1 MRPGLPPSLLKQD
14 RLQLATASFR
24 EKHRILDFLN
34 SLGVYI
40 QYIYIYVYV
49 TIYARKNLIHNHSK
63 LII

>member
-40 QYIYIYVYV
+40 QYIYMYM
-49 TIYARKNLIHNHSK
+49 
-63 LII
+63 